1 MQNRT
6 LIITVN
12 YRTSELL
19 CALLASLDEEL
30 SLRES
35 IFLIVDNGSGDDSVE
50 QIENYLATND
60 VKNCIVLPSKENKG
74 FSAGNNIALEYAIAN
89 KILFDYVWFLNPDTR
104 LRNDAGEVLRQ
115 FLHANNVHIAGSRL
129 EDEDGTWQCS
139 HFNYPNVTAE
149 FSQGLRFGAFDRV
162 FNRSLVRRQEAS
174 EPCKADWL
182 AGASFMMTRECFE
195 ILGLMDEEYFLYF
208 EEVDYFL
215 SAKRLGLE
223 AWYVPESRV
232 FHEVGASTK
241 ISDSRKKAPRRPDY
255 WFESR
260 ARFYT
265 KNYGFLKHL
274 LADFSFIAGYGVWKL
289 RKLVSDRSALKQEPP
304 HFYLDFLKHSI
315 FFSWLKK

>member
-1 MQNRT
+1 MKNRT

-12 YRTSELL
+12 YKTPELL
-19 CALLASLDEEL
+19 CALLASLADEL

-35 IFLIVDNGSGDDSVE
+35 LCIIVDNGSGDDSVE
-50 QIENYLATND
+50 QIENYIAANS
-60 VKNCIVLPSKENKG
+60 VKNCVVLPSEDNRG
-74 FSAGNNIALEYAIAN
+74 FSAGNNIALEYAIAEN
-89 KILFDYVWFLNPDTR
+89 IQFDYVWFLNPDTR
-104 LRNDAGEVLRQ
+104 LKNDAGEVLRK
-115 FLHANNVHIAGSRL
+115 FLSDKNTSIAGSRL

-139 HFNYPNVTAE
+139 HFNYPNIINE
-149 FSQGLRFGAFDRV
+149 FSQGLRFGVFDKI
-162 FNRSLVRRQEAS
+162 FNKRLVRRKEVSVPQ
-174 EPCKADWL
+174 KADWL

-195 ILGLMDEEYFLYF
+195 SLGLMDEEYFLYF

-215 SAKRLGLE
+215 SAKRLGYD

-241 ISDSRKKAPRRPDY
+241 ISDRRKKAPRRPAY

-265 KNYGFLKHL
+265 KNYGFLKLL
-274 LADFSFIAGYGVWKL
+274 LADFSFIAGYGLWKL
-289 RKLVSDRSALKQEPP
+289 RKLVSDRKALKQEPP

-315 FFSWLKK
+315 FFSWLNR